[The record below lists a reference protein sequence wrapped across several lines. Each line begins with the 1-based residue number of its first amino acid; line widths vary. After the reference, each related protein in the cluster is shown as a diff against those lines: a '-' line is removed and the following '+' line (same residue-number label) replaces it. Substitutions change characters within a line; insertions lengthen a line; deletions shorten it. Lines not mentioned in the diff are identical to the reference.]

1 MENEIKILK
10 DFIEGIISSEDFERQ
25 FFENSNFEELLSD
38 KTISLQGTYMANST
52 IYLYLAEQKINSISG
67 RLNMQ
72 GAIQFF
78 FTKKGISFKSYSKY
92 SDDYGLILD
101 SQPKYIDADLDFI
114 ERYILPSE
122 MKKSNAELKKEVK
135 ERFLELFRYQIKPPK
150 WIQNPNW
157 IIKNNKPLFFLGQFE
172 IKNCDI
178 FHDDG
183 AVYLFVDEETCEIE
197 TVKQLY

>member
-10 DFIEGIISSEDFERQ
+10 DFIEGIICSEDFERQ

-38 KTISLQGTYMANST
+38 KTISLQGTYMAGST
-52 IYLYLAEQKINSISG
+52 IYLYVVEQKMKSIAG
-67 RLNMQ
+67 RLNVQ
-72 GAIQFF
+72 GAIQLF

-183 AVYLFVDEETCEIE
+183 AVYLFVDEETGEIE